1 MEYLR
6 IKLKPKSFLH
16 LGEREGWLEGSK
28 IHIPSDT
35 IFSALCHCHLLLY
48 GEVDSFIQAFKEEPP
63 FLLSSAFPYWEDEL
77 YFPLPKNQMFG
88 NVKSSENGK
97 ELKKVKFVNLKLLLR
112 LLNNEHLEDLED
124 EIDKSQELD
133 CLPRID
139 KKERAGKKLVPW
151 EVEDVPRI
159 ALSRFN
165 NHPGENFFHFGQ
177 VHFAENSGLFILV
190 NLKDESWEN
199 KVRALFNLLADEGIG
214 GDRTAGKGL
223 FYPPEF
229 DRLFIPEVSEANAS
243 YAVSTYF
250 PRDEELVGLEKGF
263 YELEVRKGY
272 IFSLHNRSYRR
283 RSLRLFSEGSI
294 FPAAN
299 RKGAL
304 VDITPEVF
312 TAHRVYRYG
321 FLFSFPCKMEE
332 Q

>member
-1 MEYLR
+1 MTMEYLK

-16 LGEREGWLEGSK
+16 LGERDGWLEGTK

-48 GEVDSFIQAFKEEPP
+48 GEVDSFIQAFQSDPP
-63 FLLSSAFPYWEDEL
+63 FLISSAFPYWDDQY
-77 YFPLPKNQMFG
+77 YFPLPKNQL
-88 NVKSSENGK
+88 VREKD
-97 ELKKVKFVNLKLLLR
+97 LKKVNFVNLSLLMR
-112 LLNNEHLEDLED
+112 LLQGETLVDLKD
-124 EIDKSQELD
+124 EVSMSEELS

-139 KKERAGKKLVPW
+139 KRDKPEEDLVPW
-151 EVEDVPRI
+151 KVEDVPRVS
-159 ALSRFN
+159 LSRFS

-177 VHFAENSGLFILV
+177 VHFVDKAGLFVLIKF
-190 NLKDESWEN
+190 NDRSWEP
-199 KVRALFNLLADEGIG
+199 KVKALFNLLADEGVG

-229 DRLFIPEVSEANAS
+229 DHLFIPEISEANAV

-250 PRDEELVGLEKGF
+250 PRDEELVGLERGF

-272 IFSLHNRSYRR
+272 IFSPQNRSYRR

-294 FPAAN
+294 FPDTN

-304 VDITPEVF
+304 VDITPEIF